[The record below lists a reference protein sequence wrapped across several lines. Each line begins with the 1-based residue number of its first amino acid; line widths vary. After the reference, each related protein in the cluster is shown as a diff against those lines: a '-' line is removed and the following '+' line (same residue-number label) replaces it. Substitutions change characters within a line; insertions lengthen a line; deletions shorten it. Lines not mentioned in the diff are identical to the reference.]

1 MSVYG
6 KANQS
11 ELLAFSLL
19 SSGED
24 NLHFPL
30 IVRVQLCKSCRDG
43 IVPAT
48 NRKQLLMISGR
59 VRLPSLPASKETVCL
74 ITTRIDRVNA
84 TRTNRFTDLVPP
96 PVGPPSKCDFMQVSL
111 HP

>member
-1 MSVYG
+1 MLVYG
-6 KANQS
+6 KRINLNFW
-11 ELLAFSLL
+11 LLPC
-19 SSGED
+19 
-24 NLHFPL
+24 FPVVK
-30 IVRVQLCKSCRDG
+30 ITYISFESPYSNSASHVSTG

-59 VRLPSLPASKETVCL
+59 VRLPSLPPSKETVCL

-84 TRTNRFTDLVPP
+84 TRTNRFTDLMPP
-96 PVGPPSKCDFMQVSL
+96 PVGPPSECDFMQVSL